1 MKKKNYRI
9 ESDFIIKEELPVST
23 IHDIEIDILRTF
35 VEFCDKHGLRYFL
48 AGGTLIGAVRHQG
61 FIPWDDDMDVS
72 MPRKDFE
79 RFREL
84 TKDGKL
90 GDYQIRSYIHT
101 PELHPRPFD
110 RLVDTRYIA
119 KVNVDQK
126 FIPPWLDIHALDGL
140 PLDPIENSG
149 HWDDVNVLK
158 RGSKISRSPLNIRK
172 KGAIKRVIKAF
183 LKCKNHLRDPIYYAD
198 QLNVLAKTYDF
209 DTSEYIA
216 SFMAGYGRKERMPRY
231 YFTDGEKKL
240 YFEGI
245 LCSVPP
251 HYNLVLKHMYGNY
264 LKLPPV
270 SKRVTHIQRL
280 WEIVPKEEK
289 QDV

>member
-1 MKKKNYRI
+1 MKKKKCRI
-9 ESDFIIKEELPVST
+9 GNDFIIKEELPVT
-23 IHDIEIDILRTF
+23 AIQDIEIEILRAF
-35 VEFCDKHGLRYFL
+35 VDFCNEHNLRYFL

-90 GDYQIRSYIHT
+90 GDYQLRSYIHT
-101 PELHPRPFD
+101 PELHARPFD
-110 RLVDTRYIA
+110 RLVDTRYVA
-119 KVNVDQK
+119 KVEVKGEQP
-126 FIPPWLDIHALDGL
+126 FMSPWLDIHALDGL
-140 PLDPIENSG
+140 PADPVENSR
-149 HWDDVNVLK
+149 HWDAVNVLK
-158 RGSKISRSPLNIRK
+158 RGSKISRTPVRPLK
-172 KGAIKRVIKAF
+172 KGGLIRLLKAIKHYRIHM
-183 LKCKNHLRDPIYYAD
+183 NGSIHYAGE
-198 QLNVLAKTYDF
+198 LNKLGMTYDF

-216 SFMAGYGRKERMPRY
+216 AFMAGYGRKERMPRY

-251 HYNLVLKHMYGNY
+251 HYNLVLKHMYNNY
-264 LKLPPV
+264 LQLPPV
-270 SKRVTHIQRL
+270 SKRATHIARL
-280 WEIVPKEEK
+280 WEVVPQEDK
-289 QDV
+289 

>member
-1 MKKKNYRI
+1 MKKKKYHI
-9 ESDFIIKEELPVST
+9 EKDFIIKEELPIT
-23 IHDIEIDILRTF
+23 AIQDIEIDILRTF
-35 VEFCDKHGLRYFL
+35 VDFCDKHNLRYFL

-90 GDYQIRSYIHT
+90 GNYDIRSYIHT
-101 PELHPRPFD
+101 PELHTRPFD
-110 RLVDTRYIA
+110 RLVDTRYMA
-119 KVNVDQK
+119 KVNVKAEQP

-140 PLDPIENSG
+140 PADPVENSKY
-149 HWDDVNVLK
+149 WDAVNILK
-158 RGSKISRSPLNIRK
+158 RGSKISRTPLHPFK
-172 KGAIKRVIKAF
+172 KGGIMRVLRAIKNYKIHM
-183 LKCKNHLRDPIYYAD
+183 NGYIYYARK
-198 QLNVLAKTYDF
+198 LNEFGATYNF

-216 SFMAGYGRKERMPRY
+216 SVMAGYGRKERMPSY

-251 HYNLVLKHMYGNY
+251 HYNLVLKHMYNNF
-264 LKLPPV
+264 LQLPPV
-270 SKRVTHIQRL
+270 SERATHIERL
-280 WEIVPKEEK
+280 WEVVPKE
-289 QDV
+289 DR